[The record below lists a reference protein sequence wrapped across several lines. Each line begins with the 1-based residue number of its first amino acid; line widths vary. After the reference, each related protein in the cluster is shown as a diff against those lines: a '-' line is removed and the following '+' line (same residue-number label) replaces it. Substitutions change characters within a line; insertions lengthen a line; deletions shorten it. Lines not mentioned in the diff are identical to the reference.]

1 MGFLSTVL
9 LALSST
15 IGGSRAE
22 KPPVGLRPL
31 DFEAAQATARIERRP
46 VMLLL
51 CTGEAECKRV
61 ALDMLKEIKLRQ
73 WFDEKVV
80 AIQVDRNANV
90 AIADRYRVRKTPTY
104 LFVDAKGTEMDRIV
118 GMKDSK
124 TLRAEGDEILK
135 GGDPMERLQKKRKGR
150 EADPEMRLRYA
161 DILCDRGDLDTALD
175 EYLAVH
181 QQGGAMGDEAFEE
194 LLRLARIYPK
204 AADTIGGLAAA
215 LEPRIVAAEASDEEF
230 ARWLYLCSKLKL
242 DTRRLGVHDT
252 LAQFEGEQEERADE
266 LRNRI
271 APTLR
276 DLFYTDRRY
285 EDLSD
290 LVVDA
295 RADFEAR
302 RAAHTKT
309 ASLGNEPE
317 TKRSLRLVREDTARD
332 FEALIGVKRFSE
344 ATLLADALIGFDT
357 SIATYEALVEVALR
371 AENRA
376 EAKLIAQRGRTDV
389 RLDPKARMR
398 IAPMFPLAPK

>member
-1 MGFLSTVL
+1 MGFLSAVL
-9 LALSST
+9 LALSLAT
-15 IGGSRAE
+15 GDSRAD
-22 KPPVGLRPL
+22 KRPVGLRPL
-31 DFEAAQATARIERRP
+31 DFEAAQAEARIERRP

-51 CTGEAECKRV
+51 CTGEEECKRV
-61 ALDMLKEIKLRQ
+61 AEDMLKEIKLRQ
-73 WFDEKVV
+73 WLDEKVV
-80 AIQVDRNANV
+80 AIQVDRNVNP

-104 LFVDAKGTEMDRIV
+104 LFVDAKGTELDRVV
-118 GMKDSK
+118 GSRDSK

-161 DILCDRGDLDTALD
+161 DILCDRGDLDKALD

-181 QQGGAMGDEAFEE
+181 EQGGPMGAEAFEE

-204 AADTIGGLAAA
+204 AADTIGGLAAK
-215 LEPRIVAAEASDEEF
+215 LEPRIVTAEANDEEF
-230 ARWLYLCSKLKL
+230 ARWLDLCTKLKL
-242 DTRRLGVHDT
+242 ETRRLAVYDA
-252 LAQFEGEQEERADE
+252 LLQFEGDAKERADA
-266 LRNRI
+266 LKQRI

-285 EDLSD
+285 QDLSE

-302 RAAHTKT
+302 KAAHAKT
-309 ASLGNEPE
+309 VAAANESE
-317 TKRSLRLVREDTARD
+317 TKRSLKLVREDTARD
-332 FEALIGVKRFSE
+332 YEALIGVKRMSE
-344 ATLLADALIGFDT
+344 ATLLADALISFDT
-357 SIATYEALVEVALR
+357 SIATYEVLVDVALR
-371 AENRA
+371 AEDRA
-376 EAKLIAQRGRTDV
+376 EAKLIAQRGRSDA

>member
-1 MGFLSTVL
+1 MGSLSAVL
-9 LALSST
+9 LALSFT
-15 IGGSRAE
+15 IGASPAE
-22 KPPVGLRPL
+22 NRPVGLRPL

-51 CTGEAECKRV
+51 CTGEEECKRV
-61 ALDMLKEIKLRQ
+61 AEDMLKEIKLRQ
-73 WFDEKVV
+73 WLDEKVV
-80 AIQVDRNANV
+80 AIQVDRNANA

-104 LFVDAKGTEMDRIV
+104 LFVDAKGTELDRIV
-118 GMKDSK
+118 GVKDSK

-181 QQGGAMGDEAFEE
+181 QQGGPMGAEAFEE

-215 LEPRIVAAEASDEEF
+215 LEPRIVTAEASDDEF
-230 ARWLYLCSKLKL
+230 ARWLDLCSKLKL
-242 DTRRLGVHDT
+242 DTRRLSVHDA
-252 LAQFEGEQEERADE
+252 LAQFEGERKEQAES
-266 LRNRI
+266 LRKRI

-285 EDLSD
+285 QDLSE
-290 LVVDA
+290 LVADA
-295 RADFEAR
+295 RVDFETR
-302 RAAHTKT
+302 KVAHTKT
-309 ASLGNEPE
+309 AALGNDAE

-332 FEALIGVKRFSE
+332 YEALLAVKRLSE

-376 EAKLIAQRGRTDV
+376 EAKIIAQRGRTDV

-398 IAPMFPLAPK
+398 IAPMFPLEAK

>member
-1 MGFLSTVL
+1 MAFLSAVL
-9 LALSST
+9 LALSFVS
-15 IGGSRAE
+15 GESRAE
-22 KPPVGLRPL
+22 KRPVGLRPL
-31 DFEAAQATARIERRP
+31 DFEAAQAAARIERRP
-46 VMLLL
+46 VLVLL
-51 CTGEAECKRV
+51 CTGEEECKRV
-61 ALDMLKEIKLRQ
+61 ATDMLKEIKLRQ

-80 AIQVDRNANV
+80 AIQVDRNAAP

-104 LFVDAKGTEMDRIV
+104 LFVDAKGTEIDRIV
-118 GMKDSK
+118 GLKDSK
-124 TLRAEGDEILK
+124 TLRAEGEEILK

-181 QQGGAMGDEAFEE
+181 EQGGPMGAEAFEE

-204 AADTIGGLAAA
+204 AADTIGGLAAQ
-215 LEPRIVAAEASDEEF
+215 LEPRILSAEASDEEF
-230 ARWLYLCSKLKL
+230 ARWLDLCAKLKL
-242 DTRRLGVHDT
+242 ETRRLAVYDA
-252 LAQFEGEQEERADE
+252 LAQFEGDAQERAAA
-266 LRNRI
+266 LKQRI

-285 EDLSD
+285 QDLSD
-290 LVVDA
+290 LLVDA
-295 RADFEAR
+295 RADLETR
-302 RAAHTKT
+302 KAAHAKT
-309 ASLGNEPE
+309 VAAGDEAE

-332 FEALIGVKRFSE
+332 YEALIGVKRLSE

-357 SIATYEALVEVALR
+357 TIATYEMLVEVALR

-398 IAPMFPLAPK
+398 IAPMFPLEAK